1 MKLWRGH
8 FKSKAGSQYVRL
20 LARDRAEAK
29 ILLMAYQTRR
39 AGRHDLTYQR
49 LEESLK
55 AGEITK
61 AKYDHEIER
70 RKVDFA
76 RYDIVTP
83 DGVRQAEDP
92 MKLVEIEEVK

>member
-1 MKLWRGH
+1 VKLWRGH

-39 AGRHDLTYQR
+39 AGREEITYERLEAQHKAGDLTKEQYER
-49 LEESLK
+49 EV
-55 AGEITK
+55 A
-61 AKYDHEIER
+61 R

-76 RYDIVTP
+76 RYDTVMSGPAT
-83 DGVRQAEDP
+83 DP
-92 MKLVEIEEVK
+92 MKLVSIEEVK